1 MWIKLCQQKIALK
14 FSIQKDLNKQESSI
28 PIFLATILAILQFNQ
43 HFAFGKAFVTDSP
56 PRAIHLVFFGLQ
68 GIAFHIFR
76 QNQSFF
82 CLFFTVWT
90 QKPFDGVRPFSPSW
104 QDQKPLLQCGYETS
118 GKNTIFSVLILYP
131 FIVLPFVI
139 ITTTQKME
147 YY

>member
-1 MWIKLCQQKIALK
+1 MIILGKDFLIGTQYISVLFCN
-14 FSIQKDLNKQESSI
+14 SINTLV
-28 PIFLATILAILQFNQ
+28 
-43 HFAFGKAFVTDSP
+43 FGKAFVTDSP